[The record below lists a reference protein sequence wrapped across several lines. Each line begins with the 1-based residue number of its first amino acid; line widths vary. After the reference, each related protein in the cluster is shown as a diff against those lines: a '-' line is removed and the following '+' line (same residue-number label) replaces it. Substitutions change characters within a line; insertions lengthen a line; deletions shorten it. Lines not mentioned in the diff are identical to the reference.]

1 MLCVTVIQN
10 DYRGGGRGE
19 EGDVEIEPERD
30 LSPQDI
36 DHSGECGSEEEE
48 EEEEEDDDEGPP
60 PRPGR
65 RVKFQQKDRLAV
77 ELQEHGMYQRS
88 EYRQCDWGWVAACGT
103 KISMVQGLWPPFISA
118 CHTMR
123 YSSLVV
129 ELLTHLSL

>member
-36 DHSGECGSEEEE
+36 DHSGECGSEE

-103 KISMVQGLWPPFISA
+103 KISTVQGLWPPFISA

>member
-36 DHSGECGSEEEE
+36 DHSGECGSEE

-118 CHTMR
+118 CPTMQ

>member
-36 DHSGECGSEEEE
+36 DHSGECGSEE